1 MPPTPKVLG
10 HGVGGQV
17 YEAETPSG
25 KKVAVK
31 WFDFHNLASRR
42 SFQIESAVFQQLK
55 KLNSPRFAKAYAIN
69 QNADEGS
76 IVMKLYDGD
85 LFDYMN
91 RSTVTERNF
100 RLIFKSICRAI
111 QKLHLAA
118 IAHLDIKPENILMR
132 GNYPVIADF
141 GCCFVDDSPQGS
153 TSIPSDYYSGTTFYS
168 PPEAKRAQFI
178 NPYKVDIF
186 SLGVLLHVVLT
197 GLYPVCKLTG
207 RCDLSYA
214 QQYLTPGLY
223 TLLKMMLSDSPSA
236 RPSIQEVLKYYN
248 SLYRECK

>member
-1 MPPTPKVLG
+1 MSPTPKVLG

-31 WFDFHNLASRR
+31 RFDFHNLVSRR
-42 SFQIESAVFQQLK
+42 SFQTESVLFEKLK
-55 KLNSPRFAKAYAIN
+55 KLRSPRFAKAYALN
-69 QNADEGS
+69 QNANEGS

-91 RSTVTERNF
+91 RTTVTELNF
-100 RLIFKSICRAI
+100 RQIFKSICRAI

-132 GNYPVIADF
+132 GNYPVIGDF
-141 GCCFVDDSPQGS
+141 GCCFVDDSPQGL

-168 PPEAKRAQFI
+168 PPEAKIGQFI

-186 SLGVLLHVVLT
+186 
-197 GLYPVCKLTG
+197 
-207 RCDLSYA
+207 
-214 QQYLTPGLY
+214 
-223 TLLKMMLSDSPSA
+223 
-236 RPSIQEVLKYYN
+236 
-248 SLYRECK
+248 